1 MSWLL
6 RRIVDLRAGE
16 GRLLFSM
23 SLILALV
30 TGAHT
35 VLETARDTLFLSKL
49 PPERLAFVY
58 ILLAAL
64 SLVVGALSSAISR
77 RFGRR
82 AGFVIT
88 LGLSAYAITLLYLR
102 PPTPLNVFVLYVTSG
117 VIGTILMLQFWL
129 FAGQLF
135 SVAQGKR
142 MFGAMAAGGVLGAT
156 LGATAA
162 AILLRFVSAQS
173 LLMVGAVTFLAAAL
187 SVTAVPTEEE
197 IDAIDPTPVSP
208 FAWLK
213 DISLLR
219 ENRYVALIGTL
230 VAVST
235 AAVLITDYLFKS
247 MAAEA
252 WGPVKLGTF
261 LGGYYAV
268 QNAVSLIVQVFL
280 TGPIVRRLGVTSTLL
295 LFPLLLAG
303 GAAGVFATGAFA
315 FALGTKATDGA
326 LRHSLHRVTSE
337 LLLLP
342 LPASIRD
349 KSKRLLDTMIGRGAQ
364 AVAATAIVVL
374 ASQELT
380 RGPRVLGAVVLVLA
394 LVWLGVALMLRAP
407 YLDVFRTAL
416 ARGELPEGEQELDLS
431 AVETILESLA
441 SPEEAQVVAAIDL
454 LAHTRKNRLLPAL
467 ILYHESPVVLEHAL
481 AVFATDTRVSPRGP
495 APRRD
500 FGPLAERLLGHRD
513 PTVRGAAV
521 RALAAAG
528 NRGAAELAL
537 EDADPGVRAH
547 AAFFLVEPSGDP
559 QADPRVAAM
568 LAEAGADGHA
578 LRKALLDMVGTHGE
592 PRWSGV
598 VAAILNREKKT
609 RITPGSAAIAVR
621 RTLASEL
628 APYLVERLA
637 ERGER
642 LLVRDALVSLG
653 DVGFRALADVISND
667 EAPIRLKRQ
676 VARAIAAFGSQE
688 AVDLLTERLDR
699 ETRSAVRYRVLR
711 ALGRLSTDAKEGNID
726 KLKFDREKFESFTGK
741 ELTDYLESFELHA
754 ALEAGQA
761 SDVEHIL
768 VELLKD
774 RLDQTLERA
783 FRFLQLAHKNEDIES
798 AYLAVVRGDKRAR
811 ATALEFLDV
820 LTLRERTVRPL
831 LRLVVD
837 ELPALERVRRA
848 KELFEQGGARMTR
861 NGALARLSEDE
872 DELLA
877 SLARTAIKPS
887 IAPEANDAR
896 A

>member
-49 PPERLAFVY
+49 PPDRLAFVY
-58 ILLAAL
+58 VLLAAL

-88 LGLSAYAITLLYLR
+88 LGLSAYAITVLYLR
-102 PPTPLNVFVLYVTSG
+102 PPTPLSVFVLYITSG

-142 MFGAMAAGGVLGAT
+142 LFGAMAAGGVLGAT
-156 LGATAA
+156 IGATVAA
-162 AILLRFVSAQS
+162 VMLRFVAAQT
-173 LLMVGAVTFLAAAL
+173 LLVVGAVTFLAAAL
-187 SVTAVPTEEE
+187 CVTIVPTEEE
-197 IDAIDPTPVSP
+197 VDATDPTPVSP

-213 DISLLR
+213 DVSLLR
-219 ENRYVALIGTL
+219 DNRYVALIGTL

-247 MAAEA
+247 TAAVA
-252 WGPVKLGTF
+252 YPKDLGTF

-268 QNAVSLIVQVFL
+268 QNAMSLFVQVVL
-280 TGPIVRRLGVTSTLL
+280 TGAIVRKLGVTSALL
-295 LFPLLLAG
+295 LFPVLLAS
-303 GAAGVFATGAFA
+303 GALGVFITGGFA
-315 FALGTKATDGA
+315 FALGAKATDGS

-342 LPASIRD
+342 LPSGIRD
-349 KSKRLLDTMIGRGAQ
+349 KSKRLFDTMLGRGAQ

-374 ASQELT
+374 AAQGLAV
-380 RGPRVLGAVVLVLA
+380 PHVLGAVVLLLA
-394 LVWLGVALMLRAP
+394 VVWLGVALMLRAP

-481 AVFATDTRVSPRGP
+481 AVFATDTRGGGRG
-495 APRRD
+495 ASPRRD

-521 RALAAAG
+521 RALAASG

-537 EDADPGVRAH
+537 DDADPGVRAH
-547 AAFFLVEPSGDP
+547 AAFFLVDP
-559 QADPRVAAM
+559 HADPAADARVAAM
-568 LAEAGADGHA
+568 LAESGADGPA
-578 LRKALLDMVGTHGE
+578 LRKALLEMVSTHGE
-592 PRWSGV
+592 PRWAPV
-598 VAAILNREKKT
+598 VREILKREAVRRIPPGLAAT
-609 RITPGSAAIAVR
+609 AVR
-621 RTLASEL
+621 RTLASDL

-637 ERGER
+637 ERGDR
-642 LLVRDALVSLG
+642 LLVRDALVALG
-653 DVGFRALADVISND
+653 EPGFRALADVLESED
-667 EAPIRLKRQ
+667 ASIRSKRQ

-688 AVDLLTERLDR
+688 AVDLLTNRVEH
-699 ETRSAVRYRVLR
+699 EKRSAVRYRVLR

-726 KLKFDREKFESFTGK
+726 KLKFDREKFEAFTGK
-741 ELTDYLESFELHA
+741 ELTEYLESFELYV
-754 ALEAGQA
+754 ALDESRS

-768 VELLKD
+768 VDLLKD
-774 RLDQTLERA
+774 HLEQTLERA
-783 FRFLQLAHKNEDIES
+783 FRFLQLAHKNEDIQS

-820 LTLRERTVRPL
+820 LTLRERTVRAL

-837 ELPALERVRRA
+837 ELPAPERVRRA
-848 KELFEQGGARMTR
+848 RELFEREGPPASREK
-861 NGALARLSEDE
+861 ALARLATDE

-877 SLARTAIKPS
+877 SLASTAMTS
-887 IAPEANDAR
+887 TATSEERDAR